1 MVNHVRLE
9 DRLEGASNFASW
21 KMQVMIILREMEL
34 EGYIEENK
42 SMPENDPD
50 KTT

>member
-1 MVNHVRLE
+1 MVKHLRLE
-9 DRLEGASNFASW
+9 DRLEGASDFASW
-21 KMQVMIILREMEL
+21 KIRVMIILREMEL
-34 EGYIEENK
+34 EGYIEEDK